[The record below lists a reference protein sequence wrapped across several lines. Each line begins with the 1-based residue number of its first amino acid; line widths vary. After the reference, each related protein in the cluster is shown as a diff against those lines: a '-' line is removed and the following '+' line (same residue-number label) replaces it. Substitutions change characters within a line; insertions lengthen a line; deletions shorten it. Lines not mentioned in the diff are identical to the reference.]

1 VSAGISEVLAA
12 TRPGFGLIGAA
23 YLAPEVYEADLNLLA
38 GRWSYAGH
46 VSEVAEPG
54 DWITAALGEESAI
67 IVRGSDGVL
76 RALANVCRHRG
87 SRICSA
93 PSGHASVLT
102 CPYHAWTYHLDG
114 RLRAAREMPAGFD
127 GALHGLKAL
136 PLAEVGGLIFIAFT
150 EQPPRLDAVAP
161 ALKAMTT
168 RYDWNGARIAA
179 RRSYEVAANWKLV
192 LENYHECYHCGPAH
206 PEFSA
211 LHALAQPRART
222 LSGTADP
229 LTGLADFEAWGP
241 LADGSEVARVM
252 RSGLLPGCETGS
264 RNGKRLAPPMGEG
277 GMSAPGLCVFAEL
290 GFLTAFLAYPDH
302 GVIYRFFPLG
312 VRRTGMEVIWL
323 VAGAAREGAD
333 YDLEALTWL
342 WDVTSQADKAI
353 IERNQAGVASRA
365 YEPGPFSLMEP
376 GTRQYVERYAAELD
390 RLTKGVRS

>member
-1 VSAGISEVLAA
+1 MRGAVRYVLAA
-12 TRPGFGLIGAA
+12 VRPGLGLTQAA
-23 YLAPEVYEADLNLLA
+23 YLSPEVYHADLDLLA
-38 GRWSYAGH
+38 GRWTFAGH
-46 VSEVAEPG
+46 VSEAPEPG
-54 DWITAALGEESAI
+54 DWITSALGDESAI
-67 IVRGSDGVL
+67 IVRGSDGRL

-87 SRICSA
+87 SRICVG
-93 PSGHASVLT
+93 PSGHASLLT

-114 RLRAAREMPAGFD
+114 RLRAAREMPEGFD
-127 GALHGLKAL
+127 PAAHGLKAL
-136 PLAEVGGLIFIAFT
+136 PLAEIGGLIFIAFA
-150 EQPPRLDAVAP
+150 EDPPSLDAAAP
-161 ALKAMTT
+161 ALSAMTSL
-168 RYDWNGARIAA
+168 YDWRHARIAA

-222 LSGTADP
+222 LSAEADP
-229 LTGLADFEAWGP
+229 LTGLADFEDWGP
-241 LADGSEVARVM
+241 VADGREVARVM
-252 RSGLLPGCETGS
+252 RSRLLPGCETGS
-264 RNGKRLAPPMGEG
+264 RDGQRLAPPMGEG
-277 GMSAPGLCVFAEL
+277 GARAPGLCVFAEL

-333 YDLEALTWL
+333 FDLEALTWL
-342 WDVTSQADKAI
+342 WDVTSLADKKI

-376 GTRQYVERYAAELD
+376 GTRQYVERYAAELAVTA
-390 RLTKGVRS
+390 RV